1 MSPQPRSAAAFLN
14 RRRAADPA
22 LDKGTGPAARVFQRR
37 VGRCATPSRV
47 AGTRGRRR
55 PGVPAFCAWMDARE
69 FWVTHGEALDD
80 VDVLRASA
88 VEGVVGPAMVEESVP
103 A

>member
-1 MSPQPRSAAAFLN
+1 M
-14 RRRAADPA
+14 
-22 LDKGTGPAARVFQRR
+22 
-37 VGRCATPSRV
+37 
-47 AGTRGRRR
+47 RGSS
-55 PGVPAFCAWMDARE
+55 G
-69 FWVTHGEALDD
+69 VTHGEALDD